1 MSRAQGCRA
10 VLEVMEDGGWHY
22 LPHIAT
28 AAGLS
33 QTGCSARIRDLRK
46 APLFLQVECKP
57 APIPGPFLYRIPCAD
72 MGVASRARQIL
83 DGKG

>member
-1 MSRAQGCRA
+1 MSRSQGCRA

-28 AAGLS
+28 AVGLS

-46 APLFLQVECKP
+46 KPLSLSVECKP
-57 APIPGPFLYRIPCAD
+57 APTPGPFLYRL
-72 MGVASRARQIL
+72 VAKKLSGPRE
-83 DGKG
+83 